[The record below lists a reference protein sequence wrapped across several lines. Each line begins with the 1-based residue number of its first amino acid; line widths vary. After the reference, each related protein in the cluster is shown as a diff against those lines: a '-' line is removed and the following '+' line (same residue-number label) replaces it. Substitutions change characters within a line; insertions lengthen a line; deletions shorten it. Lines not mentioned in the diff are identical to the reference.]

1 MPDFLL
7 LGTIEL
13 RGPGRTAVDPG
24 PPRQRTVLSALLVD
38 AGRWVPAETLIDRV
52 WGEEVPAR
60 VRASLY
66 TYVSRIRR
74 ALATTAGPLPAGDGI
89 LADAPRLRRGRGG
102 YLLDVAPG
110 RVDVHLFQDLVDRA
124 RSTGGSDA
132 GRVAPLTEAIGL
144 WRGEPLA
151 GVPGAWA
158 ERTRRS
164 WEQRYIEAVLAWA
177 DAEARTGNAT
187 AVIGRLTGLVA
198 EHPLVE
204 PLTVALMRAL
214 HVSGRASES
223 LTRYAALRERLAEE
237 LGTDPAAETQRVY
250 QAILRGES
258 VLPATATATATA
270 APVAVATGRAVPAQL
285 PLEARGFTGRQR
297 ELAGLDAVLAPAA
310 EGPAAVSAL
319 SGTAGVGKTA
329 LAVHWAHRV
338 ADRFPDGQ
346 LHVNL
351 RGFGPSGTAVTPDEA
366 LRGFLE
372 ALGVPAQGVPAD
384 LQARVGL
391 YRSLLA
397 GRRVLVVL
405 DNACDADQ
413 VRPLLPGSPGCF
425 AVVTSRD
432 RLTGLVAAEGAHL
445 HVLDLLT
452 RLEAQDLLVTRLGED
467 RVAAEPEAV
476 EEIVTRCARLPLA
489 LAITTARAA
498 AQPGFPLSAVAGEL
512 RASQGSLDAFDGGD
526 LSTDARAVFSW
537 SYQSLSAPSARLFRL
552 LGLHTGPDISVPAAA
567 ALAGLE
573 PRRAHGLLAELT
585 RAHLLMEHAP
595 GRYGLHDL
603 LRVYATE
610 RLSAEEPAQEREHA
624 VGRLLM
630 WYLHTTD
637 ATCPH
642 FTPGRQRF
650 PLNPLPASCRPL
662 DFGSC
667 EQAVTWC
674 ESERSNLVA
683 AVHHA
688 AATGRTAIAWRL
700 AASLWGFFYLRSY
713 LHDWLDTA
721 QCALSAARLSHD
733 RAGEARSISD
743 VACALAEM
751 HRYEEAIEH
760 FREAMAI
767 NRTLGDTHSLA
778 EAMTNLGYAYRH
790 HGRPDRSVE
799 YCRRALAI
807 YRVHG
812 RDWGREGN
820 LWANLGDSY
829 ERLDRFDDAVA
840 CLRRALPV
848 LRTEG
853 DRWGEGFALDVL
865 GTVYRRLRQH
875 DVAVENYHRA
885 IRTHA
890 EIGNRFGQAHT
901 LGNLG
906 TAYLENTEEGKARES
921 WRQALDILG
930 DLDHPEAAELRSK
943 LNAITRPRPA

>member
-24 PPRQRTVLSALLVD
+24 PPRQRTVLAALLVD
-38 AGRWVPAETLIDRV
+38 AGHWVSAETLIDRV
-52 WGEEVPAR
+52 WGEEVPPR

-74 ALATTAGPLPAGDGI
+74 ALATTAAPLPTGDGI
-89 LADAPRLRRGRGG
+89 PADAPRLRRGRGG

-110 RVDVHLFQDLVDRA
+110 RVDVHRFQDLVDRA
-124 RSTGGSDA
+124 RSAGRSDA
-132 GRVAPLTEAIGL
+132 ERAALLSEAIGL
-144 WRGEPLA
+144 WRGDPLA
-151 GVPGAWA
+151 GLPGAWA

-164 WEQRYIEAVLAWA
+164 WEQLHIEAVLAWA

-214 HVSGRASES
+214 HVTGRPSES
-223 LTRYAALRERLAEE
+223 LTRYAALREQLAEE
-237 LGTDPAAETQRVY
+237 LGTDPAAETQRVH

-258 VLPATATATATA
+258 LLPASGPPARPA
-270 APVAVATGRAVPAQL
+270 AAVATGRAVPAQL

-297 ELAGLDAVLAPAA
+297 ELARLDAVLAPAV

-351 RGFGPSGTAVTPDEA
+351 RGFGPSGTAVAPDDA

-384 LQARVGL
+384 LQGRTGL

-405 DNACDADQ
+405 DNARDADQ

-425 AVVTSRD
+425 AVITSRD

-452 RLEAQDLLVTRLGED
+452 RLEAQDLLVNRLGEH

-476 EEIVTRCARLPLA
+476 EEIVTQCARLPLA

-498 AQPGFPLSAVAGEL
+498 AQPGFPLSAVAEEL
-512 RASQGSLDAFDGGD
+512 SASQGSLDAFDGGD
-526 LSTDARAVFSW
+526 LTTDARAAFSW
-537 SYQSLSAPSARLFRL
+537 SYQALSVPSARLFRL

-573 PRRAHGLLAELT
+573 PRPAHGLLVELT
-585 RAHLLMEHAP
+585 RAHLLVEHAP

-603 LRVYATE
+603 LRVYAAE
-610 RLSAEEPAQEREHA
+610 RLSAEEPEREREHA

-630 WYLHTTD
+630 WYLHTVD

-650 PLNPLPASCRPL
+650 PLTPLPASCRPL
-662 DFGSC
+662 DFSSC

-688 AATGRTAIAWRL
+688 VAAGRTPIAWRL

-721 QCALSAARLSHD
+721 RSALSAARLSHD
-733 RAGEARSISD
+733 RAGEARSLSD
-743 VACALAEM
+743 VACALAET
-751 HRYEEAIEH
+751 HRYEEAIEY

-767 NRTLGDTHSLA
+767 HRTLGDIHSLA
-778 EAMTNLGYAYRH
+778 EVMANLGYAYRF

-812 RDWGREGN
+812 REWGREGN

-829 ERLDRFDDAVA
+829 ERLGRFDDAVA

-875 DVAVENYHRA
+875 DVAVENYRRA

-930 DLDHPEAAELRSK
+930 DLDHPEADALRSK
-943 LNAITRPRPA
+943 LNAITCPRPA